1 MLRTKYFKVKT
12 EERLPIQK
20 NKEYNPGTI
29 HVDPSGRIK
38 DGGEKRKPNKCN
50 MLSTLVGYCH
60 HMKITC
66 A

>member
-38 DGGEKRKPNKCN
+38 DGGKRENLTNATCCPPW
-50 MLSTLVGYCH
+50 LVTV
-60 HMKITC
+60 II
-66 A
+66 